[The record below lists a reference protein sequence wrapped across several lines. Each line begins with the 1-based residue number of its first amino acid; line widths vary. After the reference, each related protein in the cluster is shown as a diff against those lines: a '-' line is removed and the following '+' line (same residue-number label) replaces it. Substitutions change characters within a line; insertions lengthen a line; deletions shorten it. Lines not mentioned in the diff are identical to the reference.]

1 MNIAIQQNPSHN
13 KIHTKGAYT
22 MKTKRIK
29 ATIVAITSL
38 SLSMIGINASAEE
51 PIKNWDYYASM
62 DDYAVYCEYC
72 QINGIEAADS
82 LPSRKNLPCYNNY
95 VYQGYV
101 LIDDM
106 AASLDKNLFTDEAE
120 QQHREN
126 AAYYGF
132 PENWFREEESPL
144 GVYTLG
150 GIVSFEFNRKA
161 EETKNIKT
169 NIINGYRI
177 ELTIQNSDFAKE
189 YPIQDIGVI
198 LPDGNM
204 NKLGDINLD
213 GSVDIIDVISI
224 NKAVLGKET
233 LTEKQNLT
241 ADANQNGTVDASDS
255 LMIMKEIVGITSNFE
270 EN

>member
-1 MNIAIQQNPSHN
+1 MKKNQMKAILLTLACMP
-13 KIHTKGAYT
+13 AEF
-22 MKTKRIK
+22 
-29 ATIVAITSL
+29 L
-38 SLSMIGINASAEE
+38 SLPVSAEE
-51 PIKNWDYYASM
+51 PVKNWEYYASM

-72 QINGIEAADS
+72 QMNGIEAADS
-82 LPSRKNLPCYNNY
+82 LPSRKNLPCYDSY

-106 AASLDKNLFTDEAE
+106 IVSLGENLFTDEAE

-132 PENWFREEESPL
+132 PENWFRENKSPL
-144 GVYTLG
+144 RVYTLG
-150 GIVSFEFNRKA
+150 GIVSFEFNREA
-161 EETKNIKT
+161 EETQTLKA

-189 YPIQDIGVI
+189 YPIQDIGTV
-198 LPDGNM
+198 LPCGEM
-204 NKLGDINLD
+204 NKLGDVNLN
-213 GSVDIIDVISI
+213 GSIDITDVISI
-224 NKAVLGKET
+224 NKAILGKET

-241 ADANQNGTVDASDS
+241 ADANQNGIVDVSDS

>member
-1 MNIAIQQNPSHN
+1 
-13 KIHTKGAYT
+13 
-22 MKTKRIK
+22 MKAKRIK
-29 ATIVAITSL
+29 ATIVAIMSL
-38 SLSMIGINASAEE
+38 PLSMIGVNANAKEAV
-51 PIKNWDYYASM
+51 KNWDYYASM

-72 QINGIEAADS
+72 QVNGIEAAET

-101 LIDDM
+101 LIDNM
-106 AASLDKNLFTDEAE
+106 TVSLGENNFTDEAE

-132 PENWFREEESPL
+132 PENWFRENKSPL
-144 GVYTLG
+144 EVYTLG

-161 EETKNIKT
+161 EETQTLKT

-189 YPIQDIGVI
+189 YPIQDIGIV

-204 NKLGDINLD
+204 NKLGDVNLD
-213 GSVDIIDVISI
+213 GSVNIIDVISI
-224 NKAVLGKET
+224 NKAILGKET

-241 ADANQNGTVDASDS
+241 SDANQNGIVDSSDS
-255 LMIMKEIVGITSNFE
+255 LMIMKEIVGITTNFE